1 MIITGRNAISEALK
15 GGITIE
21 KVLAQEDHSPSLN
34 RILSACKKNKI
45 KLSFVSKTVLDR
57 VSGVKNHQGI
67 VAYATD
73 FKYSSMDDILSNE
86 KKKLIL
92 ILDGIEDP
100 HNLGSIIR
108 TADAA
113 GADGII
119 IPKHRSCGVTD
130 IVIKVSSGAAAHVKI
145 AKVTN
150 INDAIRSLKELG
162 IWIYAADMDGE
173 ELYQSDLKVDMAL
186 IIGGEGKG
194 ISSLTKKLA
203 DKTIALPLLG
213 KINSL
218 NAGVAAGAIL
228 YECVRQRRQ
237 Q

>member
-1 MIITGRNAISEALK
+1 MGYHILYNRRPFYDYYRKKCNKRSLERRYNDRKSFSSGRPQPQLEQDFIRL
-15 GGITIE
+15 
-21 KVLAQEDHSPSLN
+21 Q
-34 RILSACKKNKI
+34 KKQNKAE
-45 KLSFVSKTVLDR
+45 LCLKTVLDR

-119 IPKHRSCGVTD
+119 IPKHRSCGVTN

-162 IWIYAADMDGE
+162 IWIYARIWME
-173 ELYQSDLKVDMAL
+173 ELYQADLKWMAL
-186 IIGGEGKG
+186 IIGGEER
-194 ISSLTKKLA
+194 A
-203 DKTIALPLLG
+203 
-213 KINSL
+213 
-218 NAGVAAGAIL
+218 
-228 YECVRQRRQ
+228 
-237 Q
+237 